1 MLTAIEK
8 QIRLVQSG
16 HFVEMPHHRT
26 QRDDPLD
33 YLTMWVLAGR
43 GLVRAEGREIEAKPG
58 DLFLFR
64 PHVPQEYRADP
75 ARPWDILWA
84 HFDGKLAE
92 PFVGAIRQFGG
103 VRVELGLDP
112 EIRDRW
118 VELVIAEYTRDAGA
132 DVRCHTALAA
142 VLGLIWHRL
151 QVRSLAPDRVTG
163 LDVHKLQSYI
173 HEHLREPIT
182 LAQLAKV
189 AHLSPTHFARVFK
202 RQFAVSPLYYVI
214 QKRVAL
220 ACTML
225 TETDLPMK
233 QVATAVGYDD
243 PYYFSR
249 IFRKV
254 TGASPTRYRAGHR
267 TLRL

>member
-1 MLTAIEK
+1 
-8 QIRLVQSG
+8 
-16 HFVEMPHHRT
+16 MPDHAM
-26 QRDDPLD
+26 QREDPLD
-33 YLTMWVLAGR
+33 YLIIWVLAGR
-43 GLVRAEGREIEAKPG
+43 GVVRAEGQEITAKPG

-64 PHVPQEYRADP
+64 PYVPQEYRADP
-75 ARPWDILWA
+75 TRPWDILWA
-84 HFDGKLAE
+84 HFDGDLAE
-92 PFVGAIRQFGG
+92 PFVAALRQFGG
-103 VRVELGLDP
+103 VRVDLGLDP

-118 VELVIAEYTRDAGA
+118 VELVIAEYSRDAGA

-142 VLGLIWHRL
+142 VLGLIWQRL
-151 QVRSLAPDRVTG
+151 QQRALRPARATG
-163 LDVHKLQSYI
+163 LNVHDLQSYI
-173 HEHLREPIT
+173 HDHLREPIT
-182 LAQLAKV
+182 LAQLAGV

-202 RQFAVSPLYYVI
+202 KQFGVSPLYYVI

-220 ACTML
+220 AGTML

-254 TGASPTRYRAGHR
+254 TGTSPTQYRAGHR
-267 TLRL
+267 ALPL